1 MDPIV
6 QVINTK
12 HPEIESS
19 LFGQDGS
26 ESSANGTSVIVLHLL
41 PHVMELENATNRVTK
56 DADILQSPTL
66 LSWPKR
72 QLLLNLYWAPKSMEK
87 LYKRSPNR

>member
-19 LFGQDGS
+19 LFGQDGI
-26 ESSANGTSVIVLHLL
+26 ANDTSVTVLHLL
-41 PHVMELENATNRVTK
+41 PHVMELENAINRVTN

-72 QLLLNLYWAPKSMEK
+72 QLLLNLY
-87 LYKRSPNR
+87 